1 MEYAISLQSVSK
13 SFRTSPGSTYQLR
26 DLLLLRRRPADRRT
40 VLQSLDLQV
49 RPGEAVGLVGRNG
62 CGKSTVLKL
71 VSRIL
76 YPDAGTVTL
85 NGRVSA
91 LLELGAGFHPDLT
104 GIENIRTNAAIFGLT
119 RAETD
124 RRLDD
129 IIRFSELGSRI
140 REPVRTYSS
149 GMYMRL
155 AFSVAVHVDSDILL
169 IDEILA
175 VGDAAFQEKCFARLQ
190 EIPGLKIFGPA
201 EGNRGGAVS
210 FTLDCVHPHDVADI
224 LGSRNV
230 CVRAG
235 HHCAMPLHER
245 FHVPATTRASL
256 YIYNS
261 EQDIDCLCEALMYV
275 YKLFG

>member
-26 DLLLLRRRPADRRT
+26 DLLLLRRRPANRRT

-49 RPGEAVGLVGRNG
+49 RPGEAVGLVGQNG

-190 EIPGLKIFGPA
+190 EIRRNGTAILLVSHDTAQLQSVCDRCIWLQDGILRA
-201 EGNRGGAVS
+201 EGSPAQI
-210 FTLDCVHPHDVADI
+210 CADY
-224 LGSRNV
+224 L
-230 CVRAG
+230 
-235 HHCAMPLHER
+235 
-245 FHVPATTRASL
+245 
-256 YIYNS
+256 S
-261 EQDIDCLCEALMYV
+261 EQHPPA
-275 YKLFG
+275 

>member
-1 MEYAISLQSVSK
+1 MEYAISLHQVSK
-13 SFRTSPGSTYQLR
+13 SFRTQSGGGAQLR
-26 DLLLLRRRPADRRT
+26 DLLLLRRRPAGCRT
-40 VLQSLDLQV
+40 VLQNLSLRV

-71 VSRIL
+71 VSGIL
-76 YPDAGTVTL
+76 CPDAGTITV

-104 GIENIRTNAAIFGLT
+104 GIENIRTNAAVFGLT
-119 RAETD
+119 RAETN

-140 REPVRTYSS
+140 HEPVRTYSS

-155 AFSVAVHVDSDILL
+155 AFSVAVHVGSDILL

-190 EIPGLKIFGPA
+190 EIRRSGTAILLVSHDTAQLAAVCDRCIWLQDGSVRAEGAPA
-201 EGNRGGAVS
+201 EI
-210 FTLDCVHPHDVADI
+210 C
-224 LGSRNV
+224 
-230 CVRAG
+230 RAYQKD
-235 HHCAMPLHER
+235 E
-245 FHVPATTRASL
+245 
-256 YIYNS
+256 
-261 EQDIDCLCEALMYV
+261 
-275 YKLFG
+275 